1 MPSTGRDT
9 GYTSIEDRHTEEG
22 AKVPVS
28 KGRPKFLDPAQT
40 LLNRKRIVDLTCR
53 LSSGH
58 SIIGNWPR
66 VSRLRRRIC

>member
-40 LLNRKRIVDLTCR
+40 LLNRKRIVDSPDTTFDQNLQ
-53 LSSGH
+53 
-58 SIIGNWPR
+58 
-66 VSRLRRRIC
+66 SRRP